1 MGYTKRTSKTRGG
14 VRTTT
19 TKTVTNK
26 GNTRHTTS
34 KSTGSTKNGATRY
47 TASTNI
53 NSGSRTKQYATRIT
67 PLGRKTELLNP
78 ITKFK
83 KSKTKTKFF
92 RHKKSKS
99 LGIFG
104 WIFLILIFIGLLNS

>member
-1 MGYTKRTSKTRGG
+1 MGYTKRTSRTVGG

-19 TKTVTNK
+19 TKTITNK

-53 NSGSRTKQYATRIT
+53 NSGSRTKQYATRVT
-67 PLGRKTELLNP
+67 PLGRKTVLLNP
-78 ITKFK
+78 ISRFK
-83 KSKTKTKFF
+83 KTRSKIYK
-92 RHKKSKS
+92 HKKSKP
-99 LGIFG
+99 LGVFG
-104 WIFLILIFIGLLNS
+104 WIFLIFILIAMLNS

>member
-1 MGYTKRTSKTRGG
+1 MGYTKRTSRTVGG

-19 TKTVTNK
+19 TKTITNK

-53 NSGSRTKQYATRIT
+53 NSGSRTKQYATRVT
-67 PLGRKTELLNP
+67 PLGRKTVLLNP

-83 KSKTKTKFF
+83 KTRSKIYK
-92 RHKKSKS
+92 HKKSKP
-99 LGIFG
+99 LGIMG
-104 WIFLILIFIGLLNS
+104 WSILAIIIILLANS